1 MVISNGGHGIS
12 RVAYSFSKRNRRIP
26 DDQGFD
32 ALRSRVVKKEEKKQK
47 FINEQQSEV
56 DLAMEIAP

>member
-47 FINEQQSEV
+47 FINE
-56 DLAMEIAP
+56 